1 MICSN
6 CEFEN
11 PEGMNFCGKCA
22 APLKIFCLK
31 CDSENPPGF
40 AFCGKCAAPL
50 SGVVPAELSSQE
62 VSWPKQ
68 ENAKHAKA
76 ERRNLTVLFCD
87 LVGYTAMSEG
97 IDPEHLREIVRAY
110 QKVCIEVVERFD
122 GFIAQYL
129 GDGLLIYFGYP
140 QAYEDAPQR
149 AIRSGLGIVEA
160 MVPLNSRLKLNQ
172 ENQLAVR
179 IGIHTGPVVVGEM
192 GGGEK
197 LENLA
202 VGDTPNIASR
212 LEELAESDTVVISE
226 NTYRL
231 TRGLFECQDLGA
243 YALKHV
249 SQPMRAYVVLRESGA
264 QSLFDVAAAAGLTP
278 VVGREFESGILFE
291 RWEHSKS
298 GMGQVVLLS
307 GEAGIGKSR
316 LVKVLKE
323 HLADEPHVRSE
334 CRCTSYHQNSALYP
348 LIHLIQRDL
357 GFQRSD
363 PPEKRLIKLE
373 KMLEHYGFSLPDV
386 LPLFASLLSI
396 PLGKH
401 YSPLNLPSEQLKAKS
416 FESLLAMPLAI
427 AREKPM
433 LFIVEDL
440 HWIDP
445 STLEWLGLLLDQ
457 VPTNRIFVLLTF
469 RPDFAIPWPIRSN
482 VTQLTLGRLDS
493 AQIENMVGNIAG
505 KKKLP
510 PEIYHYVLDRTDG
523 IPLFIEELTKMVLE
537 SDHLRETSEGYELIE
552 PLSETTIPIAL
563 QDSLMAR
570 LDRLT
575 TAKDVAQLG
584 AALGRDF
591 SDELLR
597 AVSPFNDETL
607 QQEIDRL
614 IEAELLYRRGLPPNI
629 QYMFKHALIQEAA
642 YYSMLR
648 SQRQKYHKKIAEVLE
663 KKFPETAD
671 MHPELLAQHYTA
683 AGLTER
689 AIEYWQSAGHHA
701 NQRWAYVEA
710 IEHLRKGLDLLKT
723 LPASPIRSQKE
734 LNLLA
739 LLGVAFAVVKGY
751 GKELEQTY
759 LRAQQ
764 LCDRLEA
771 TPHLFSVL
779 QGLFLINFYRADLK
793 KAKHFGEQ
801 LLRQA
806 RILNDAEAIK
816 VAHYELLAV
825 SYWQGDFIAA
835 RSHVDRGMSI
845 TGSQRQSLQDY
856 YEGFLY
862 STSELNVVY
871 RGYWGRTLWML
882 GFPDQALNTAREA
895 LAMAQKLD
903 VPHRVAQSW
912 ISSAIIHIFRRDS
925 LAALKQADYALEL
938 LTGHDFPQ
946 WLSLATVVR
955 GWAVVDQ
962 CVVHDEGMEQSKEG
976 LSQIQQGISTM
987 RRSGIDALLPTFL
1000 SFLADSCGKL
1010 GRYEEGINVLSE
1022 VIELMHATGVSSNEP
1037 EVHRL
1042 RGKYIL
1048 GQTGDQDEAET
1059 CYLQA
1064 LELARLQNARSLELR
1079 AATSMAG
1086 LWLKQ
1091 NKQIEARTLLSEIYG
1106 WFTEGFDT
1114 ADLKDAKAL
1123 LDELS
1128 DCTQNGLNCRRR

>member
-1 MICSN
+1 
-6 CEFEN
+6 
-11 PEGMNFCGKCA
+11 MNFCGKCA
-22 APLKIFCLK
+22 APLKLVCLK

-40 AFCGKCAAPL
+40 TFCGNCAALL
-50 SGVVPAELSSQE
+50 SEVPPADPSSPKFDP
-62 VSWPKQ
+62 PKQ
-68 ENAKHAKA
+68 ENLQHAKA

-87 LVGYTAMSEG
+87 LVGYTALSEG
-97 IDPEHLREIVRAY
+97 VDPEHLREIVRAY
-110 QKVCIEVVERFD
+110 QGICIDVVKRFD

-129 GDGLLIYFGYP
+129 GDGMLIYFGYP
-140 QAYEDAPQR
+140 QAHEDAPQR

-160 MVPLNSRLKLNQ
+160 MGPLNTRLNLN
-172 ENQLAVR
+172 EGKRLAVR
-179 IGIHTGPVVVGEM
+179 IGIHTGRVVVGEM

-212 LEELAESDTVVISE
+212 LEELAEPDEVVISE

-243 YALKHV
+243 YALKHI
-249 SQPMRAYVVLRESGA
+249 SQPMRAYVVLRESDA
-264 QSLFDVAAAAGLTP
+264 QSLFDVAAAAGLAP

-291 RWEHSKS
+291 RWEHSKN

-334 CRCTSYHQNSALYP
+334 CRCTSYHQNSSLYP

-357 GFQRSD
+357 GYQGSD
-363 PPEKRLIKLE
+363 SPEKKLIKLE
-373 KMLEHYGFSLPDV
+373 QMLEHYDFSLSDV

-396 PLGKH
+396 PLGTH
-401 YSPLNLPSEQLKAKS
+401 YSPLNLPPEQQKVKS
-416 FESLLAMPLAI
+416 FESLLTMPLTI

-433 LFIVEDL
+433 LLIVEDL

-469 RPDFAIPWPIRSN
+469 RPEFAIPWPIRSN
-482 VTQLTLGRLDS
+482 VTQLTLGRLNS
-493 AQIENMVGNIAG
+493 AQVENMVGNIAG
-505 KKKLP
+505 NKKLP
-510 PEIYHYVLDRTDG
+510 SEIYHYVLERTDG

-537 SDHLRETSEGYELIE
+537 SDQVRETADGYELIE
-552 PLSETTIPIAL
+552 PLSSLTIPIAL

-570 LDRLT
+570 LDRLA
-575 TAKDVAQLG
+575 TAKEVAQLG
-584 AALGRDF
+584 AKLGREF

-597 AVSPFNDETL
+597 AISPLDSVTL
-607 QQEIDRL
+607 QTEINRL
-614 IEAELLYRRGLPPNI
+614 IEAELLYRQGLPPNI

-642 YYSMLR
+642 YHSMLR
-648 SQRQKYHKKIAEVLE
+648 SQRQQYHTKIADVIEE
-663 KKFPETAD
+663 QFPETAE

-683 AGLTER
+683 AGSTEK
-689 AIEYWQSAGHHA
+689 AVDYWQSAGHNA

-710 IEHLRKGLDLLKT
+710 AEHIKKGLDLLKN
-723 LPASPIRSQKE
+723 LPRSPKRSQIE

-751 GKELEQTY
+751 GKELERTY

-793 KAKHFGEQ
+793 KAKHLGEQ

-806 RILNDAEAIK
+806 RNLNDPEAIK

-825 SYWQGDFIAA
+825 SYWQGDLIAA
-835 RSHVDRGMSI
+835 RSHADRGMSI
-845 TGSQRQSLQDY
+845 TGPQRQSLQDY
-856 YEGFLY
+856 YQGFLY
-862 STSELNVVY
+862 SNSELKAVY

-882 GFPDQALNTAREA
+882 GFPDQALNTAHEA
-895 LAMAQKLD
+895 LTMAQKLD
-903 VPHRVAQSW
+903 VPHRVAQCW
-912 ISSAIIHIFRRDS
+912 ISTALIHLFRRDS
-925 LAALKQADYALEL
+925 QAALKQADYALEL

-946 WLSLATVVR
+946 WLSLAAVLR

-962 CVVHDEGMEQSKEG
+962 CVAHDKGMEESEKG
-976 LSQIQQGISTM
+976 LSQIQQGIYTM

-1022 VIELMHATGVSSNEP
+1022 VLDFMHATDVRSNEP

-1042 RGKYIL
+1042 RGNYIL
-1048 GQTGDQDEAET
+1048 SQTGDQAEAET

-1064 LELARLQNARSLELR
+1064 LEVARLQSARSLELR
-1079 AATSMAG
+1079 TATNLAG
-1086 LWLKQ
+1086 LWQKQ
-1091 NKQIEARTLLSEIYG
+1091 GKRDEARLLLSEIYG

-1114 ADLKDAKAL
+1114 ADLNDAAAL

-1128 DCTQNGLNCRRR
+1128 